1 MSLAQA
7 LVAEF
12 DSEAA
17 STRKVLARLPESK
30 FAFRPHA
37 KSMEAGALA
46 SHLATILFW
55 GATVLKEREFDVAP
69 GGELRPS
76 IHHKSSAAL
85 LAAFDKNA
93 AEFRAA
99 LAGASEDDLQVKW
112 ALKKNG
118 QVVFEMP
125 RAAVLR
131 PMIFHHTVHHRAQL
145 CVYLR
150 LLDVPVPSIYG
161 PTADEA

>member
-1 MSLAQA
+1 MSLAQP

-17 STRKVLARLPESK
+17 NTRKVFARLPDSK
-30 FAFRPHA
+30 FAFRPHP

-55 GATVLKEREFDVAP
+55 GVTVLKEREFDVAP

-76 IHHKSSAAL
+76 IGYKSSAEL

-93 AEFRAA
+93 AGFRTA
-99 LAGASEDDLQVKW
+99 LAGASDEELRAKW

-118 QVVFEMP
+118 QVVFELP

-131 PMIFHHTVHHRAQL
+131 PMIFQHTVHHRAQL
-145 CVYLR
+145 GLYLR
-150 LLDVPVPSIYG
+150 LLDIAVPSIYG